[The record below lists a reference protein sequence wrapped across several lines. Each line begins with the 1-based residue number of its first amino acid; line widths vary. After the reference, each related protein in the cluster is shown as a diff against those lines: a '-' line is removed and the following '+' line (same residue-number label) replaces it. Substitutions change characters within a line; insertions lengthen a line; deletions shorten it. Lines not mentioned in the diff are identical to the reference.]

1 MSDIKLATT
10 EQLIDVDM
18 SKMAVIFMAP
28 ENLTDQF
35 VEAGIKG
42 DYEEHQHILTQM
54 HIEVAKGNKRPNPP
68 KALIKLFE
76 SMKNAQ
82 FKVNTDV
89 DEEGEEHIRIE
100 ISDKDYVPIKGVK
113 TESLLIC
120 AVTDVRN
127 IDEENGT
134 VTVGY
139 DSSVGDKFVTVPIE
153 RVFPS
158 KEKSRFPENLSD
170 FDLTYKSSE

>member
-1 MSDIKLATT
+1 MSDIKLTTT
-10 EQLIDVDM
+10 ERLIDVDM
-18 SKMAVIFMAP
+18 SEMAVIYMAP
-28 ENLTDQF
+28 EYLSDQF

-42 DYEEHQHILTQM
+42 NYEEQQHILIQM
-54 HIEVAKGNKRPNPP
+54 HTEVAKGNMRPDPP

-89 DEEGEEHIRIE
+89 DEEGEEHVRIE
-100 ISDKDYVPIKGVK
+100 ISDKNFVPTEGVK
-113 TESLLIC
+113 TESLMIC
-120 AVTDVRN
+120 AVTDIRK
-127 IDEENGT
+127 IDEEKGT

-158 KEKSRFPENLSD
+158 KKKLRFPENLSD
-170 FDLTYKSSE
+170 FDLTYKSNE